1 AAALAAP
8 AAAAASV
15 TAPPPSSPES
25 GPSSSSSSPS
35 SATAAQ
41 SSIFSASASSLPAA
55 AAATAA
61 SSPDPVLP
69 AGLCPSGVRMR
80 LEDGMSTSSSLELFL
95 LFGDGPDSEPLAAAL
110 TTGDTR
116 RPPVSSSSMGSP
128 DCAETGA
135 ALEQPVSLPL
145 LPPVSP
151 AEEERWLPPPTL
163 VCARSGC
170 AWRTTAATSGAAVA
184 ASAAISRIG
193 GDNTVASTAGVDA
206 AGAGAGDAA
215 VVVETPSSC
224 GAGPLPAPSLPPASC
239 WLSTAAVVS
248 DAPVD
253 SPRSFPLDSPP

>member
-25 GPSSSSSSPS
+25 GPSSSSPS
-35 SATAAQ
+35 SLATAAQ
-41 SSIFSASASSLPAA
+41 RSIFSASASSLPAA

-61 SSPDPVLP
+61 ASPDPVLP

-80 LEDGMSTSSSLELFL
+80 LEDGMSMSSSLELFL

-116 RPPVSSSSMGSP
+116 WPPLSSSSMGSSG
-128 DCAETGA
+128 CAETGA
-135 ALEQPVSLPL
+135 ALERPASLPL

-151 AEEERWLPPPTL
+151 AEEERWPPPPTF
-163 VCARSGC
+163 VCTKSGC
-170 AWRTTAATSGAAVA
+170 AWRRTAATSGAVA
-184 ASAAISRIG
+184 AVISRIG
-193 GDNTVASTAGVDA
+193 GDNTVVSTAGIDA

-215 VVVETPSSC
+215 VVVETPSPC
-224 GAGPLPAPSLPPASC
+224 GAGPLPAPSLPPACC